1 MPTRHVR
8 HSENSY
14 GSAGRDLSDGRSTVL
29 QQLPA
34 RYAEPADRALFIE
47 MRHEIGDRRVDVR
60 QAVKGSVTQPPEQPS
75 LDDEHGLLNLGFV
88 PGPPRPRR
96 QNGGSVMRRH
106 FGIGP
111 IDLRIV
117 KAGLDDGG
125 LRIVRHKQLRDAAD
139 RLERAHM
146 GVDPVGERLRPAR
159 VREGEARGAEHG
171 DEDLRHADFPGEPV
185 NDDRDP
191 VARVIDEQPFARR
204 VRLPHRRRQL
214 RFKAAIEFAKPR
226 IAVTAGVGRDIFV
239 PDDQQSDVLALQLS
253 MDRGPIRLGMAA
265 VSPFA
270 SAIGVKRRLQF
281 GVADPLRQRPRKP
294 SALQTT

>member
-1 MPTRHVR
+1 
-8 HSENSY
+8 
-14 GSAGRDLSDGRSTVL
+14 
-29 QQLPA
+29 
-34 RYAEPADRALFIE
+34 

-75 LDDEHGLLNLGFV
+75 LDDEHGLLNFGFV

-125 LRIVRHKQLRDAAD
+125 LRIVRHKQLRDAVD
-139 RLERAHM
+139 RRERTHV
-146 GVDPVGERLRPAR
+146 GVDPVGERLRPAG

-185 NDDRDP
+185 NDDRSP
-191 VARVIDEQPFARR
+191 VARVIDEQPLARDMH
-204 VRLPHRRRQL
+204 LPHRRRQL

-226 IAVTAGVGRDIFV
+226 IAVAARVGRDIFV
-239 PDDQQSDVLALQLS
+239 PDDQQSDVLALQLP
-253 MDRGPIRLGMAA
+253 MDRRPIRLGVAA
-265 VSPFA
+265 VSSLAP
-270 SAIGVKRRLQF
+270 AIGVKRSLQF
-281 GVADPLRQRPRKP
+281 GIADPLRQRPGKP

>member
-1 MPTRHVR
+1 MPTRHRPPFRELVR
-8 HSENSY
+8 L
-14 GSAGRDLSDGRSTVL
+14 GRQGPQRWPIDRL

-34 RYAEPADRALFIE
+34 RCAEPADRTLFIE

-75 LDDEHGLLNLGFV
+75 LDDEHGLLNFGFV

-125 LRIVRHKQLRDAAD
+125 LRIVRHEQLRDAAD
-139 RLERAHM
+139 RLERTHM

-185 NDDRDP
+185 NDDRNP
-191 VARVIDEQPFARR
+191 VARVIDEQPLARR
-204 VRLPHRRRQL
+204 H
-214 RFKAAIEFAKPR
+214 
-226 IAVTAGVGRDIFV
+226 
-239 PDDQQSDVLALQLS
+239 
-253 MDRGPIRLGMAA
+253 
-265 VSPFA
+265 A
-270 SAIGVKRRLQF
+270 SAASSATASLQSRDRVRKTANSCNRR
-281 GVADPLRQRPRKP
+281 GWPRYIRPRR
-294 SALQTT
+294 SAE